1 MHLTRKCR
9 NKNKKYVKR
18 RSIRCTSQRGRGGE
32 EQYHKSSGKGHGVVD
47 PVRDAERIAALEGLD
62 YLGKLRLRVYGEYT
76 CGDYLEGKKF
86 PMNPQETIGD
96 LKKQIK
102 DHIRATKPNKSRYE
116 FPLGTIITPRYNL
129 SRIDTRQIRLTDE
142 MTIGDVRK
150 TYFPGQY
157 EISINIS
164 NMRPLHRDSS
174 TMKQFYNELGPPRV
188 KSMFRS
194 MKSSRGLSKVVS
206 DSHAH

>member
-1 MHLTRKCR
+1 
-9 NKNKKYVKR
+9 
-18 RSIRCTSQRGRGGE
+18 
-32 EQYHKSSGKGHGVVD
+32 
-47 PVRDAERIAALEGLD
+47 VRYAERIAALEGLD
-62 YLGKLRLRVYGEYT
+62 YLGKLRLRVYGEYA

-129 SRIDTRQIRLTDE
+129 SRINTRQIRLTDE
-142 MTIGDVRK
+142 MTIGDVRN

-174 TMKQFYNELGPPRV
+174 TMKQFYNELGHPARV
-188 KSMFRS
+188 FRS
-194 MKSSRGLSKVVS
+194 MKFSRGISKVVS